1 MSLQGRNFASYQAE
15 VYWTWIENAR
25 NGDKMIILQN
35 YKLFV
40 KWLGLE
46 PFRLNNVKNNFNAFC
61 YLVVGISFIMMSVAN
76 IILNI
81 NDLEKTTNSIIT
93 IAGVILT
100 STFSLHFLLNSD
112 RITFLEKYLQD
123 IVNESKWN
131 ASHTKFKVNWFERC
145 SNRKKSDLC
154 RMWETIFRLHV
165 NYHTG
170 WLLDRRRDS
179 VSICTCCI
187 WFVHGK
193 VHRGIVELFPHFVV
207 IIGPRAW

>member
-1 MSLQGRNFASYQAE
+1 
-15 VYWTWIENAR
+15 
-25 NGDKMIILQN
+25 MIILQN

-123 IVNESKWN
+123 IVNESK
-131 ASHTKFKVNWFERC
+131 
-145 SNRKKSDLC
+145 
-154 RMWETIFRLHV
+154 
-165 NYHTG
+165 
-170 WLLDRRRDS
+170 
-179 VSICTCCI
+179 
-187 WFVHGK
+187 
-193 VHRGIVELFPHFVV
+193 
-207 IIGPRAW
+207 